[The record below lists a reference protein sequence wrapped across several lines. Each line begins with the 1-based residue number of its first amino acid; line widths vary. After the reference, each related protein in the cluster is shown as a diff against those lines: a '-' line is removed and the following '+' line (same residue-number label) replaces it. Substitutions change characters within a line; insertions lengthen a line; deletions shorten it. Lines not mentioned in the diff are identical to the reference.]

1 MIQNTDSI
9 KSVKPIIVRVTDF
22 IFAKNS
28 LRFTPKT
35 KTIEP
40 EILARVDK
48 RLREI
53 DEEYRMTVI
62 NMTKYS
68 SVLRTTTMITE
79 LVLEEQNKVVM
90 FLVILV

>member
-1 MIQNTDSI
+1 MS
-9 KSVKPIIVRVTDF
+9 
-22 IFAKNS
+22 
-28 LRFTPKT
+28 FTTQT

-48 RLREI
+48 RLRAI
-53 DEEYRMTVI
+53 DEEYRITVI